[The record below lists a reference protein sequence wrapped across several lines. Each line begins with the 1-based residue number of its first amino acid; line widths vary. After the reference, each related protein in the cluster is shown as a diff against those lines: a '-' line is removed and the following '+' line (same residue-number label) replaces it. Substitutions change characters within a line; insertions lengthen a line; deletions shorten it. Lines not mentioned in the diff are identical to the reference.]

1 MKLFV
6 VAYSR
11 GKSQSE
17 WQANGESA
25 SMAGQPSDRGRL
37 KEQNSRPIRHV
48 KSLDL
53 SLRPGAHPTDGA
65 EGIVFVLSVR

>member
-1 MKLFV
+1 
-6 VAYSR
+6 
-11 GKSQSE
+11 
-17 WQANGESA
+17 
-25 SMAGQPSDRGRL
+25 MAGQPSDRGRL